1 MLFAP
6 AYWEN
11 GVYIYQT
18 ISAEE
23 AQQQAESL
31 RDWLIERVVEHLK
44 KMPIKESCS
53 VDVSVESYR
62 KIGAIYEADVKVV
75 ITGIDSKKEYII
87 PVSGSNKTIAGL
99 KNALGKE
106 ILRSPVFKDL

>member
-1 MLFAP
+1 MIFAP

-31 RDWLIERVVEHLK
+31 RDWLIERVVEQLK
-44 KMPIKESCS
+44 KMPIKESYS

-75 ITGIDSKKEYII
+75 ITDRLKKRVYNTRERLEQNYRWIEKCPRERNSKISRI
-87 PVSGSNKTIAGL
+87 
-99 KNALGKE
+99 
-106 ILRSPVFKDL
+106 

>member
-1 MLFAP
+1 MKGGFNLQRLCRGLA
-6 AYWEN
+6 
-11 GVYIYQT
+11 
-18 ISAEE
+18 AEQV
-23 AQQQAESL
+23 A
-31 RDWLIERVVEHLK
+31 

-87 PVSGSNKTIAGL
+87 I
-99 KNALGKE
+99 
-106 ILRSPVFKDL
+106 I